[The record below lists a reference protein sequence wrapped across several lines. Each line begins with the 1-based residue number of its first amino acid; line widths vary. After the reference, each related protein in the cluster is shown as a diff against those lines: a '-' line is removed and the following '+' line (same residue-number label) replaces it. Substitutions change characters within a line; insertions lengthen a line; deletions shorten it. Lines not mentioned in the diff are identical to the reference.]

1 MQLNYICPASGL
13 LAKRIPE
20 ELMSADYFLSANNKW
35 MNALVKA
42 GYVDPAAVK
51 TYWENQL
58 VVIFFNTKMF
68 SVISY

>member
-1 MQLNYICPASGL
+1 
-13 LAKRIPE
+13 
-20 ELMSADYFLSANNKW
+20 MSADYFLSANNKW